1 MVRRG
6 SARSE
11 DIGAQSGRRRL
22 PYHVRNHRPGGHSQA
37 AGPTSFVKEESIVLT
52 LARAAAT
59 GALVLALAGCS
70 GAASS
75 APSVAATVAPS
86 SAAPAASSAAPSEA
100 SSAAP
105 SAAAGDAVTIQGFS
119 FKPDTINVKTGA
131 TITWT
136 NNDSTAHT
144 VTFDDGSQSSKNIGL
159 GGTFQRTFS
168 AAGTFAYHCSIH
180 PTMTATVTVAG

>member
-1 MVRRG
+1 
-6 SARSE
+6 
-11 DIGAQSGRRRL
+11 
-22 PYHVRNHRPGGHSQA
+22 
-37 AGPTSFVKEESIVLT
+37 VLT

-59 GALVLALAGCS
+59 GALVLALAGCA

-75 APSVAATVAPS
+75 APSVAPSIAAS

-100 SSAAP
+100 ASAAP
-105 SAAAGDAVTIQGFS
+105 SAAGDAVTIQGFA

-131 TITWT
+131 TVTWT

-168 AAGTFAYHCSIH
+168 AAGTFKYHCAIH
-180 PTMTATVTVAG
+180 PNMTATVTVAG